1 MDFYKLKISE
11 HARKSRCGRIAEI
24 IAHIGLGQELHRCV
38 YPNQYGER
46 IEILTTTG
54 VLLVVDKTETI
65 LITAYLAQMK
75 SIRRNYYNEPIPE
88 LLYSVLKYNKRHYR
102 ELFDISE

>member
-11 HARKSRCGRIAEI
+11 HVRKSRCERISEI

-54 VLLVVDKTETI
+54 VLLVVDKTETV
-65 LITAYLAQMK
+65 LITAHLAQMK
-75 SIRRNYYNEPIPE
+75 SIERNYHNEPIPE
-88 LLYSVLKYNKRHYR
+88 LIYSVLKYNKRHYK
-102 ELFDISE
+102 ELFDISK